1 MLYNK
6 DKKRERKRKRRKKM
20 KVYGLAVNYNRYT
33 YYRNPK
39 GEIVKKY
46 ECAYSSEWRKN
57 LDKKEEKKVEKN

>member
-6 DKKRERKRKRRKKM
+6 DKKRERKERKKKM

-46 ECAYSSEWRKN
+46 EYAYSSEWRKN
-57 LDKKEEKKVEKN
+57 IDKKEEKKVEKN